1 MTPPPGGVILYTETG
16 GDPEEDNKMKYTYK
30 DALENVVK
38 EDQYTMI
45 IDLDGNRIALL
56 RDWGC
61 GTSFGHYF
69 TAKLN
74 GKTVCTRCR
83 AEIGIKKALKVL
95 NEQ

>member
-1 MTPPPGGVILYTETG
+1 
-16 GDPEEDNKMKYTYK
+16 MKYTYK

-45 IDLDGNRIALL
+45 IELDGNRIALL

>member
-1 MTPPPGGVILYTETG
+1 MYYTQTRDGGRDRREI
-16 GDPEEDNKMKYTYK
+16 KMKYTYK

-38 EDQYTMI
+38 EDQYVLI
-45 IDLDGNRIALL
+45 IELDGNRIALL

-83 AEIGIKKALKVL
+83 LEVGIKKALKVL